1 LWGDT
6 VNLACRLE
14 SLGEAG
20 TILVSDL
27 TYQRLKDKFRF
38 DGSRSVE
45 IKGRPAEVVHTLLG
59 RL

>member
-1 LWGDT
+1 L
-6 VNLACRLE
+6 
-14 SLGEAG
+14 LGQAG

-38 DGSRSVE
+38 DGGRSLE
-45 IKGRPAEVVHTLLG
+45 IKGRAKESVHTLCS